1 MEQALL
7 ANSMVLDQ
15 LKHGFMSNQKI
26 EVFFDV
32 DIQVGNVSNV
42 SCLSP
47 WSPNAFCRSNSLDH
61 DWNLCSPHSIV
72 YRYQYDPVIA
82 SIPWLA
88 YLHGRL
94 LLLFA
99 GGVTTLEDLPVGGE
113 ISLTLEI
120 EELLC
125 HPPEFFIKCA
135 SSELFSWVR

>member
-1 MEQALL
+1 MFHWLILLLVSSSVLAKEACNPEESYDYYFYNSPLFESSYSHLYYEMEQALL

-61 DWNLCSPHSIV
+61 DWNLCSSHSIV
-72 YRYQYDPVIA
+72 YRY
-82 SIPWLA
+82 
-88 YLHGRL
+88 
-94 LLLFA
+94 
-99 GGVTTLEDLPVGGE
+99 
-113 ISLTLEI
+113 
-120 EELLC
+120 
-125 HPPEFFIKCA
+125 
-135 SSELFSWVR
+135 

>member
-1 MEQALL
+1 M
-7 ANSMVLDQ
+7 
-15 LKHGFMSNQKI
+15 
-26 EVFFDV
+26 
-32 DIQVGNVSNV
+32 SNV
-42 SCLSP
+42 SCLAP